1 MPKQDYVIIFLVV
14 SGQVMMVEMAETAEI
29 IRHATEKSLIIL
41 DEVGRGTSTYD
52 GVSIAWSLVEH
63 LSQNTKATTLF
74 ATHYHELIELAED
87 LEGTKNL
94 TVETKNRNGEV
105 QFLYRLIEEAAS
117 QSFGI
122 YVAKLAGL
130 PNGIL
135 RRSQEILSR
144 LESHHNQKD
153 GVKIIK
159 KNSEQLSFFPEEV
172 AVEETPIY
180 LKELEKD
187 LTDIDIQSLT
197 PLEAMIKLDQFKKVI
212 SQNQIQ

>member
-94 TVETKNRNGEV
+94 TVETKNRNG
-105 QFLYRLIEEAAS
+105 